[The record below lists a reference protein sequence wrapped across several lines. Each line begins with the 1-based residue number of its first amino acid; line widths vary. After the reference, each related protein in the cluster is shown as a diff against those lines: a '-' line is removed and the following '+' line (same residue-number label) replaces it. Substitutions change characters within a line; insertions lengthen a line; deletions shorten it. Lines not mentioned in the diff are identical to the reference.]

1 MPLSII
7 RDDITRVKAD
17 AIVNSTN
24 ELLIPGGLGV
34 DASIHYA
41 AGPELAFLLR
51 EIGYCATGSCV
62 VTSSCRISTCRY
74 IIHAVGPV
82 YDPHSAADPAEDY
95 RKGCSLIERCYRSIF
110 QLALEKA
117 CRSVAVPLIS
127 AGANGFPTAEVY
139 RIATGTAREFL
150 LSLKDGAD
158 MRIFIVL
165 YDDESVLAGGKVSDE
180 IRHHISD
187 QYRAGHIRELAE
199 CFWGDGPSE
208 GADLNRRRRRP
219 SRPSAFPAIRDKGS
233 AAEEPEDYRTLDKSF
248 PEMCEWWCSR
258 KHISKH
264 RFYTNANITRAAFW
278 AMKKHPDRMP
288 KKTSVLACAIG
299 LRLDLDQTKD
309 LLARA
314 GMSLSPYFKL
324 DMIVEYFISEKRYDI
339 DEINAVLFGEDLSLL
354 GTDVK

>member
-1 MPLSII
+1 MALSII

-24 ELLIPGGLGV
+24 ERLIPGGLGV

-41 AGPELAFLLR
+41 AGPELAYLLG
-51 EIGYCATGSCV
+51 EIGYCPTGSCV
-62 VTSSCRISTCRY
+62 VTPSCQIGTCRY

-82 YDPHSAADPAEDY
+82 HDPHSAADPEESY
-95 RKGCSLIERCYRSIF
+95 RKGLSLIEGCYRSIF
-110 QLALEKA
+110 QLAVEKA

-150 LSLKDGAD
+150 LSLKDGED

-165 YDDESVLAGGKVSDE
+165 YDDKSLLVSSKVSDE
-180 IRHHISD
+180 IRHYISD
-187 QYRAGHIRELAE
+187 EYHAGHIRELAE
-199 CFWGDGPSE
+199 RFWGDGSSE
-208 GADLNRRRRRP
+208 DADPNRRRRRL
-219 SRPSAFPAIRDKGS
+219 SRSSGIQAVRDTDS
-233 AAEEPEDYRTLDKSF
+233 AAEEPEDYRALDKSF

-264 RFYTNANITRAAFW
+264 RFYTDANITRAAFW
-278 AMKKHPDRMP
+278 AMKNHPDRMP
-288 KKTSVLACAIG
+288 RKTSVLACAIG

-314 GMSLSPYFKL
+314 GMVLSPYFAL
-324 DMIVEYFISEKRYDI
+324 DVIVEYFISKKKYDI
-339 DEINAVLFGEDLSLL
+339 DEINAVLYGKDIPLL
-354 GTDVK
+354 GMNVK